1 MYTQD
6 YPREERA
13 RRLRDQAHELHE
25 RAAQTRDPQVRLS
38 YLELARSWRQTAD
51 RIEGRDADADAD
63 EAGLPTLTS

>member
-1 MYTQD
+1 
-6 YPREERA
+6 
-13 RRLRDQAHELHE
+13 
-25 RAAQTRDPQVRLS
+25 VRLS